1 MSNFWGAEQQKIKS
15 KVEIAVFTLPPSM
28 ALSLIVIQLCNLLT
42 LSTELAGWFIALAS
56 LCFIWHSAIYFKVVK
71 KPSRLL
77 KLLIATVGCFL
88 LLLSGK
94 ELGLLLSMLHLLCF
108 AYLLKPFELNSRKD
122 FYELVILGFIV
133 LATSLIFQYS
143 IYFAMMIVVM
153 AIINITWLLCWFS
166 ESKRLVSQLGFASKL
181 IFQSLPLAIILFV
194 VFPKIPP
201 FWQMPAASSATTGLS
216 DNVTI
221 GDIAHLARSN
231 ELAFRVEFDGV
242 APTYEQMYWRTLV
255 LDTFDGTHWRKKK
268 TSSRQAGVPRK
279 FSMLVKNEILFNKNE
294 QGVGYQVIAEPS
306 YQHWL
311 FALDIVKLESVKHNK
326 RVYQLLDHTLYS
338 QDKISQLFSYQVT
351 SYLQSPLNLLMPE
364 DKKNQYKKVDVLS
377 NSDLRVYAAELR
389 ANFQHDDSAIIQ
401 AVLSRFSKQNYRYTL
416 SPPALNNNSLDQFF
430 FSTKAG
436 FCEHYASSFTFLMR
450 AAGIPAR
457 LVLGYLGGEYNQQGN
472 YYSIY
477 QRDAHAWSEVWLQGQ
492 GWVRI
497 DPTSAVDPS
506 RVEQG
511 FSEQLLSEQ
520 QAFSSGFSQ
529 LGSVAWLSQIR
540 MQLDALDYQWT
551 KLVINY
557 SQDKQNKLM
566 KDWLGDQANIK
577 SAIIIALSL
586 VFMAASI
593 WFAQKFKRR
602 KTKPVVWLSYLQ
614 QAERYLA
621 CLGLVRNNIDSTV
634 QFCQQVGD
642 YNNKLGIL
650 YRNILDGFEQLQYK
664 KESAEQTP
672 QQIEN
677 QKQQIVNLMK
687 QQLQQLK
694 KIK

>member
-1 MSNFWGAEQQKIKS
+1 
-15 KVEIAVFTLPPSM
+15 M

-42 LSTELAGWFIALAS
+42 LSTELAGWFVALAS
-56 LCFIWHSAIYFKVVK
+56 LCFVWHSTIYLKVVK
-71 KPSRLL
+71 KPSRIL
-77 KLLIATVGCFL
+77 KLLIAIVGCL
-88 LLLSGK
+88 LLFLSGK

-108 AYLLKPFELNSRKD
+108 AYLLKPFELGSRKD
-122 FYELVILGFIV
+122 FYQLVILGFIV

-143 IYFAMMIVVM
+143 IYFAMVIFVLL
-153 AIINITWLLCWFS
+153 IINIAFLLCWFS
-166 ESKRLVSQLGFASKL
+166 EKKILFYQLGFAAKL
-181 IFQSLPLAIILFV
+181 LFQSLPLAIILFV

-216 DNVTI
+216 DNVAI

-242 APTYEQMYWRTLV
+242 APAYEQMYWRTLV
-255 LDTFDGTHWRKKK
+255 LDNFDGTHWRKKK
-268 TSSRQAGVPRK
+268 TPSRQASIP
-279 FSMLVKNEILFNKNE
+279 SHSSLLIKNKIEFNQNE

-311 FALDIVKLESVKHNK
+311 FALDIAKLENVKHNK
-326 RVYQLLDHTLYS
+326 RVYQLLDHTLFS
-338 QDKISQLFSYQVT
+338 QEKVSQLLSYQVT
-351 SYLQSPLNLLMPE
+351 SYLQSPLNLLIPA
-364 DKKNQYKKVDVLS
+364 DKKSQYKEVDASS
-377 NSDLRVYAAELR
+377 NSELRVYGAELR
-389 ANFQHDDSAIIQ
+389 AKFQHDDSAIIQ
-401 AVLSRFSKQNYRYTL
+401 AVLTRFRQQNYRYTL
-416 SPPALNNNSLDQFF
+416 SPPRLNNNSLDEFF
-430 FSTKAG
+430 FTTKAG

-450 AAGIPAR
+450 TAGIPAR

-472 YYSIY
+472 YYSVY
-477 QRDAHAWSEVWLQGQ
+477 QRDAHAWSEVWLAGR

-497 DPTSAVDPS
+497 DPTSAVDPR

-520 QAFSSGFSQ
+520 QAFSSAFSN
-529 LGSVAWLSQIR
+529 LASVAWLNQIR

-566 KDWLGDQANIK
+566 KDWLGDKADIK

-586 VFMAASI
+586 IFMAASI
-593 WFAQKFKRR
+593 WLSQQFKRR
-602 KTKPVVWLSYLQ
+602 KTKPVVWLSYLL

-621 CLGLVRNNIDSTV
+621 RLGLVKDNTASTV

-642 YNNKLGIL
+642 YNSKLGIH
-650 YRNILDGFEQLQYK
+650 YRSILDGFEQLQYK
-664 KESAEQTP
+664 NKSANQTP

-677 QKQQIVNLMK
+677 QQQQTVNIMK

-694 KIK
+694 QIK